1 MVFSK
6 KRILKEGI
14 TKGDKIDYPC
24 EYLHIT
30 NIKQIVPISIR
41 GSTIG
46 TICSNLHIS
55 VSSVIPGITFTPDYQ
70 SRHTVWILP
79 PARLRH
85 SIISLKRSFSYKG
98 YIRRASRLPHNLQ
111 P

>member
-41 GSTIG
+41 DQRSAQSVQ
-46 TICSNLHIS
+46 ICI
-55 VSSVIPGITFTPDYQ
+55 YQ
-70 SRHTVWILP
+70 SVPLF
-79 PARLRH
+79 LV
-85 SIISLKRSFSYKG
+85 
-98 YIRRASRLPHNLQ
+98 
-111 P
+111 